1 MTKQIITA
9 ILIVFTIVM
18 GIVRADGI
26 PDYYSR
32 YDFLMA
38 SPGAYND
45 DLVGFANPANLTL
58 LKSPEMDF
66 YLTSRNGK
74 FSVSDHWGLFTG
86 CPGIGFGV
94 QSIKIGSQ
102 RATDYRLSTGFGNDG
117 FALGLA
123 YGWSGGDNNAMGRER
138 LITAGSI
145 IRPCRY
151 FSLGAI
157 GNFSLESTDR
167 EWAFDLGIRPLGTSR
182 LTIFG
187 DVALPKKFSFAN
199 SPKSAGAA
207 VEVVSGINVVGRYF
221 KGGAFTLGLSV
232 NLGRTGYGGQ
242 SHFDS
247 NQEYSYTTYSV
258 RSGGLRPSIFT
269 PMIDKGKRYLSLDL
283 KGAVD
288 YQKYILF
295 DNETIR
301 FMDLL
306 KNIRA
311 AADDPRIGAVV
322 LNLSTMKVLPEHAWE
337 IRQELKGV
345 RQAGK
350 KVIIFIERAEMTT
363 FHLASVADEI
373 VLDPEGGVLLQGYVL
388 GKTYFKGAIEKLG
401 LAFDEWRFFKYKS
414 AMEPFSRDKMSDA
427 DREQYQNYLN
437 DWYETVR
444 ADICEGRHI
453 SSEQFDKIVDEQVYL
468 MPPLALE
475 SRLVD
480 TLARWSDIGKIISNL
495 TAVKM
500 RGIHARE
507 LMANALPPSNWG
519 ERPEI
524 AVVYGL
530 GECAMD
536 SGIKGRWL
544 EKEFLRLKKDR
555 NVKAVVFRV
564 DSPGGDALPSDLV
577 AEAIRKCAKE
587 KPVIISQGQVAGSGG
602 YWISMYGDTILAGP
616 NTITGSIG
624 VIGGWIYDKG
634 LSSKLGMTSD
644 YVRRGAHADLGFGI
658 TLPFLKIRVPTRNLT
673 QDERGKMEGII
684 RQYYNIFVQKVAD
697 GRNMTEESVK
707 KIAEGHFYSGV
718 EGKNIG
724 LVDEIG
730 GLMTAIAIA
739 KQKAGLMPEDECKIV
754 ETVKYKGLF
763 KFNPP
768 LSLISTIMDEPV
780 YKYLKMLS
788 EHPGEPLPMLVPGTY
803 PTLK

>member
-1 MTKQIITA
+1 MTKHLISA
-9 ILIVFTIVM
+9 ILIILTILV
-18 GIVRADGI
+18 GIIRADGI

-38 SPGAYND
+38 SPGIYSD
-45 DLVGFANPANLTL
+45 GLVGFVNPANLIL

-74 FSVSDHWGLFTG
+74 FSAFDHWGLFTG
-86 CPGIGFGV
+86 VPGIGFGV
-94 QSIKIGSQ
+94 QSAKIGSQ
-102 RATDYRLSTGFGNDG
+102 RATDYKLSTGFGNDG
-117 FALGLA
+117 FAMGLA

-167 EWAFDLGIRPLGTSR
+167 EWAFDLGVRPLGTSE

-187 DVALPKKFSFAN
+187 DIALPKKTSFVNA
-199 SPKSAGAA
+199 PRSAGAA
-207 VEVVSGINVVGRYF
+207 VEVLSGINVVGRYF
-221 KGGAFTLGLSV
+221 KGGAFTLGLSI
-232 NLGRTGYGGQ
+232 NLGRTGYAGQ

-247 NQEYSYTTYSV
+247 NQDYAYTTYSV

-269 PMIDKGKRYLSLDL
+269 PMVDKGKRYLSLDL
-283 KGAVD
+283 KGTVD

-295 DNETIR
+295 DDETIR

-311 AADDPRIGAVV
+311 AGDDPRIGAVV

-337 IRQELKGV
+337 IRQELKRV

-350 KVIIFIERAEMTT
+350 KIIVFIDRAEMTT
-363 FHLASVADEI
+363 FHLASVADKI
-373 VLDPEGGVLLQGYVL
+373 VLDPEGDVQLAGYVS
-388 GKTYFKGAIEKLG
+388 GRTYFKGTIEKLG

-414 AMEPFSRDKMSDA
+414 AMEPLSRDKMSDA
-427 DREQYQNYLN
+427 DREQYQNYVN
-437 DWYETVR
+437 DLYETVR

-468 MPPLALE
+468 MPSLALE
-475 SRLVD
+475 SKLVD
-480 TLARWSDIGKIISNL
+480 TLARWSDVGQIISNV
-495 TAVKM
+495 TGVKM
-500 RGIHARE
+500 RRIQARD
-507 LMANALPPSNWG
+507 LVANALPPSKWG
-519 ERPEI
+519 ESPEI

-544 EKEFLRLKKDR
+544 EKEFLRLRNNR

-577 AEAIRKCAKE
+577 AEAIRKCSKE

-616 NTITGSIG
+616 NTVTGSIG
-624 VIGGWIYDKG
+624 VIGGWIYDKS

-644 YVRRGAHADLGFGI
+644 YVRRGAHAELGFGI
-658 TLPFLKIRVPTRNLT
+658 TLPFLKIQVPARNLT
-673 QDERGKMEGII
+673 QEERGKMEGII
-684 RQYYNIFVQKVAD
+684 RQFYDIFVRKVAD
-697 GRNMTEESVK
+697 GRKMTEESVR
-707 KIAEGHFYSGV
+707 KIAEGHFYSGIDGR
-718 EGKNIG
+718 ELG

-739 KQKAGLMPEDECKIV
+739 KQKAGFKPEDECNIV
-754 ETVKYKGLF
+754 ETVKYKGLI

-768 LSLISTIMDEPV
+768 FSPISTIMDEPV

-788 EHPGEPLPMLVPGTY
+788 EHPGEPLPMLMPGTY